1 MPEPDKKL
9 YTRKYSAY
17 ASEPVTISTGQMR
30 RDCTGVDDG
39 ISCVDAQC
47 GE

>member
-1 MPEPDKKL
+1 MPELDEKV
-9 YTRKYSAY
+9 YARKYSAS
-17 ASEPVTISTGQMR
+17 AGEPVTISTGQIN
-30 RDCTGVDDG
+30 RDYTGVDDG